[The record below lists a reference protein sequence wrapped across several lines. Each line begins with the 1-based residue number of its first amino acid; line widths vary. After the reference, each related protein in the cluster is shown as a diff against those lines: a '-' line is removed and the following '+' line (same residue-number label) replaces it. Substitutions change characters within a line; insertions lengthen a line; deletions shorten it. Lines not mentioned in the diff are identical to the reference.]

1 MQEVLCYF
9 NSMTTY
15 GWSGENGGRK
25 GWRRKKK
32 KKRRPFSQNLDKPTG
47 LSKRTKERNKE
58 NNYLV
63 QKVVGESRTV

>member
-9 NSMTTY
+9 NSVTTY
-15 GWSGENGGRK
+15 GWSVENGGRK
-25 GWRRKKK
+25 GWSKKK
-32 KKRRPFSQNLDKPTG
+32 KGTTSIFTEPRQPTG

>member
-1 MQEVLCYF
+1 M
-9 NSMTTY
+9 
-15 GWSGENGGRK
+15 GGEENMGEGKGG
-25 GWRRKKK
+25 GEKKE
-32 KKRRPFSQNLDKPTG
+32 RRPFSQNLDKPTG

>member
-1 MQEVLCYF
+1 MGGVE
-9 NSMTTY
+9 NM
-15 GWSGENGGRK
+15 GERK
-25 GWRRKKK
+25 GGEKK

-63 QKVVGESRTV
+63 QKVAGESRTV

>member
-1 MQEVLCYF
+1 MVGVENMGEVK
-9 NSMTTY
+9 
-15 GWSGENGGRK
+15 GG
-25 GWRRKKK
+25 GKKK

-63 QKVVGESRTV
+63 LKVVGESRTL

>member
-1 MQEVLCYF
+1 MGGVE
-9 NSMTTY
+9 NM
-15 GWSGENGGRK
+15 GEGKSGE
-25 GWRRKKK
+25 KK